1 MNYILSA
8 IIGYLLGSLPT
19 AYLLLKKTHNLDVTE
34 TGSGNAG
41 AMNSFEITNSKVVG
55 LVVLVIDALKGL
67 LSVYLCLLIFPLNF
81 IYPALAL
88 FFAVFSHCFNPWL
101 NFKGGRGLATAAGGA
116 ALLSPLILISWGA
129 LWVLLFLLKKDILI
143 ANVGATILTIFFALS
158 SIDLIFNYT
167 YPTPDSY
174 GTLVL
179 FSSGL
184 LTIIFIK
191 HIEPLKEII
200 YNFKN
205 PGKRKKDE

>member
-67 LSVYLCLLIFPLNF
+67 LSVYLCLLVFPLNF
-81 IYPALAL
+81 VYAALAL

-143 ANVGATILTIFFALS
+143 ANVGATILTIFLALS

>member
-1 MNYILSA
+1 
-8 IIGYLLGSLPT
+8 
-19 AYLLLKKTHNLDVTE
+19 
-34 TGSGNAG
+34 GNAG

-55 LVVLVIDALKGL
+55 LVVLIIDALKGL
-67 LSVYLCLLIFPLNF
+67 LSVYLCLLVFPLNF
-81 IYPALAL
+81 VYAALAL

-143 ANVGATILTIFFALS
+143 ANVGATILTIFLALS